1 MANPGEAVTVWKAN
15 NGLNWE
21 GYVEPSKVCFEG
33 SKNLPVINQG
43 EVDKTKALLTREVD
57 INGDSIPDTFRI
69 VETKDYFL
77 ALLYRGVKYN
87 HVWEGCGG
95 GGGSNS
101 YNGPEP
107 KGQLVGS
114 IAKNSALQRQIKKIE
129 WQEIFSDEKKVRRF
143 VVSGLE
149 VYDGKPKEAKWNF
162 VPVPC
167 PELADFGFK
176 AGNFCP

>member
-1 MANPGEAVTVWKAN
+1 MAEPGEVITVWEGR
-15 NGLNWE
+15 NGLNWK
-21 GYVEPSKVCFEG
+21 GYTEPSKVCFET
-33 SKNLPVINQG
+33 SKNLPVINQE

-57 INGDSIPDTFRI
+57 INGDGVPDTFRI

-95 GGGSNS
+95 GGANS
-101 YNGPEP
+101 HNGPEP
-107 KGQLVGS
+107 KGQLVGA

-129 WQEIFSDEKKVRRF
+129 WVGRF

-149 VYDGKPKEAKWNF
+149 VYDNKPRETRWNF
-162 VPVPC
+162 VPIPC
-167 PELADFGFK
+167 PELADFGFRE
-176 AGNFCP
+176 GNVCP